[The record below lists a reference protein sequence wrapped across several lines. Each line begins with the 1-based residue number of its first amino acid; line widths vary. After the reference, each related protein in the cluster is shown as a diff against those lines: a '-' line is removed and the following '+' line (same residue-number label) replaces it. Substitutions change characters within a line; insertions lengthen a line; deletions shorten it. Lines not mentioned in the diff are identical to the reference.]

1 VCTRGRVYQR
11 MSGRRGDKKS
21 GMAQPQD
28 PRFAAAQTAP
38 LFKTSK
44 KAQHKIKLDDRFK
57 PVLTD
62 ERFRAGGSAP
72 IDKFGRKAKKG
83 SEAAKKEL
91 EGFYQIEEDEAVAK
105 PAKSSDASAK
115 MSLEERLEY
124 LNRLSRGEIAD
135 SSSEDSDDDE
145 VDEEDEDDDED
156 DSDSEGEGTKK
167 SKKYRNPF
175 SVPEPAAQGEEED
188 EDGEGIPEG
197 ESSSRLAIQHCDWEN
212 LKAADLYVVLQS
224 FCRPGQTVKRVT
236 VYPSDFGL
244 ARMEHEARFGP
255 EGIWKKTAA
264 AADGDDEDDDE
275 EDDEDEEDEEDDEDE
290 DDDDDSDGVEADYD
304 KVAGINDSDGDEEDE
319 EDEDDEDNDGRR
331 KKSAKPK
338 KGDFRRQ
345 RGNVGVVLQDE
356 LVRRGKAVDDG
367 EARGSSGSDKNNGNS
382 GLDMTALREYE
393 LAKLRY
399 YFAVAELDSVATAES
414 LYQQLDGVELE
425 HSSMAFDLRFV
436 PDDVD
441 LSQREVR
448 DSNSGEV
455 TLENYA
461 PPDFIINALQ
471 HTEVKCTWEAG
482 EGERERKLTNMSR
495 WRDLAESDLQQFLAS
510 DDDDSEEDDG
520 EGKGEGSSG
529 ASASRKAKA
538 KHGEDNVAMA
548 RDKKKAA
555 AAKAMRRALLGD
567 DDEGPREED
576 EEDNEGDDFFTDDE
590 PRRAGAPGQGGA
602 GDEED
607 DTDKVFSYV
616 PEASRQAIQQRKQL
630 EGETPFEAKMRH
642 LAEKKKA
649 RKDAK
654 KAFKAAGGSAAATD
668 DAPKAKG
675 KGKGQIQGQ
684 GQDKPGK
691 RAADEAELQLM
702 FGDEEKE
709 AAARDYDMRTLAK
722 FEKNKEL
729 GKKSKRRRQGKG
741 GDGDEFDAANDS
753 FKVDLSDSRFQPL
766 LEGDSRF
773 GIDPVSVDFKAT
785 AGMKEILREQQQRRK
800 KRERE
805 GSSAPSQG
813 QGKGRA
819 PEGSADETAALVS
832 RLKKRLG

>member
-1 VCTRGRVYQR
+1 
-11 MSGRRGDKKS
+11 MSGRRGDRKD
-21 GMAQPQD
+21 GHAGQD

-44 KAQHKIKLDDRFK
+44 KAQHKVKLDDRFK

-72 IDKFGRKAKKG
+72 IDKVGRKAKKG
-83 SEAAKKEL
+83 SAAAKKEL
-91 EGFYQIEEDEAVAK
+91 EGFYQIEDDEAADIK
-105 PAKSSDASAK
+105 PAKGSDASAK
-115 MSLEERLEY
+115 MSLDERLDY

-135 SSSEDSDDDE
+135 SSSEDSDDEGD
-145 VDEEDEDDDED
+145 EDEDDDED
-156 DSDSEGEGTKK
+156 DSDSEGEGDKK

-175 SVPEPAAQGEEED
+175 SVPEPAAQGDGEED
-188 EDGEGIPEG
+188 DDDEGIPEG

-224 FCRPGQTVKRVT
+224 FCRPGQSVKRVT

-244 ARMEHEARFGP
+244 ARMAHEARFGP

-264 AADGDDEDDDE
+264 TDGDDDDDE
-275 EDDEDEEDEEDDEDE
+275 EDDDEDEGGEDEDEDEDEEEDEEDD
-290 DDDDDSDGVEADYD
+290 DGEGPEADYD
-304 KVAGINDSDGDEEDE
+304 AVAGINDSDCDEDQD
-319 EDEDDEDNDGRR
+319 EDEDVEDEDEDKR
-331 KKSAKPK
+331 KKSAKQK
-338 KGDFRRQ
+338 KEGDFRRR

-356 LVRRGKAVDDG
+356 LVRRGKAVDD
-367 EARGSSGSDKNNGNS
+367 EARGSSGGDKSNANS
-382 GLDMTALREYE
+382 GLDITALREYE

-399 YFAVAELDSVATAES
+399 YFAVAELDSAATAES

-441 LSQREVR
+441 LSGREVR

-510 DDDDSEEDDG
+510 DEDSGDDDDDDDDDDDG
-520 EGKGEGSSG
+520 DEEWGSDGPPASG
-529 ASASRKAKA
+529 KAKA
-538 KHGEDNVAMA
+538 KHGDDIVAVS
-548 RDKKKAA
+548 RDKSKAA

-567 DDEGPREED
+567 DDEAPRGGEDED
-576 EEDNEGDDFFTDDE
+576 EEGDNFFTDDE
-590 PRRAGAPGQGGA
+590 PRRAGGALRRGGA
-602 GDEED
+602 EDDEH

-616 PEASRQAIQQRKQL
+616 PEASRQAIEQRKQL
-630 EGETPFEAKMRH
+630 EGETPFEAKMRR

-654 KAFKAAGGSAAATD
+654 KAFKAAGGSTAATD
-668 DAPKAKG
+668 NAPKG
-675 KGKGQIQGQ
+675 KGQGQ

-709 AAARDYDMRTLAK
+709 AAARDYDMRSLAK
-722 FEKNKEL
+722 AEKNKEL

-741 GDGDEFDAANDS
+741 GDGDDFDAANDT
-753 FKVDLSDSRFQPL
+753 FKVDLSDRRFQPL

-785 AGMKEILREQQQRRK
+785 AGMKDILREQQQRRK

-805 GSSAPSQG
+805 GSSAPA
-813 QGKGRA
+813 QGKDKDKGKDHA
-819 PEGSADETAALVS
+819 SEGTVDDTAALVS
-832 RLKKRLG
+832 RLKRRLG